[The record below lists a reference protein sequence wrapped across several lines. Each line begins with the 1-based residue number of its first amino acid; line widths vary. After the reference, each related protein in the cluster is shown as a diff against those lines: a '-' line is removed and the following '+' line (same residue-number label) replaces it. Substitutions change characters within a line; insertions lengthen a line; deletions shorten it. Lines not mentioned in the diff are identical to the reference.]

1 MEEIILKEE
10 QLKELANQYF
20 ELKQTIKEYRNGMR
34 SRKYRAFSP
43 EQKTRVKAQYT
54 FFKHAIN
61 DTVRVLIDH
70 NFHDAKLLEDA
81 IRNRNV
87 KFKNKIA
94 CIKAL
99 IKIPVTML

>member
-1 MEEIILKEE
+1 MKEIILKEE
-10 QLKELANQYF
+10 QLKELSVQYY
-20 ELKQTIKEYRNGMR
+20 ELRHTIKEYRHGIR
-34 SRKYRAFSP
+34 SKKYRTFSK
-43 EQKTRVKAQYT
+43 EQKLRVKAQYT

-70 NFHDAKLLEDA
+70 HYHDAKLLEDA

-99 IKIPVTML
+99 MKIPVTML

>member
-20 ELKQTIKEYRNGMR
+20 ELKQTIKEYRNGIR
-34 SRKYRAFSP
+34 SRKYRTFSN
-43 EQKTRVKAQYT
+43 EQKLRVKAQYK
-54 FFKHAIN
+54 FFKNAIN

-70 NFHDAKLLEDA
+70 HYHDAKLLEDA

-99 IKIPVTML
+99 MKIPVTML

>member
-1 MEEIILKEE
+1 MEEIILKEDQLNE
-10 QLKELANQYF
+10 QANQYF
-20 ELKQTIKEYRNGMR
+20 ELNQTIKEYRHGMR

-54 FFKHAIN
+54 FFKHAVN

-70 NFHDAKLLEDA
+70 HYHDAKLLEDA
-81 IRNRNV
+81 IRNSNV

-94 CIKAL
+94 CVKAL
-99 IKIPVTML
+99 MKIPVTML